1 MDGILDVLLRGMDI
15 LERLRNVSTVSG
27 IQLILFGV
35 LLVFGIVN
43 CVLGYRLLRFWMML
57 FGFILGSGFGFGASF
72 FMGIEDNTV
81 RIAVTAAVGIVLAV
95 IVFISYKA
103 GIFVMGAGLGIGIAV
118 YVLHPTSSLVFFICL
133 LAGAGLGSLAM
144 KWAREVI
151 IVGTSLLGGA
161 MAGMSLAKLGGLA
174 DFPYGIGLSAGF
186 AALGMLIQFATN
198 RVKYEEPEEYEEPVP
213 RKKKIQKEQ
222 KTYKDESRG
231 YEEISVRR
239 KKKIAQPENRRYS
252 RQERVSSERSRR
264 SRVPV
269 DLQVGEED
277 IYADYPIES
286 EKTIVY
292 RPRRRPEPE
301 FDLPLDSYAY
311 DDSYGRRPYPKN
323 SSKKQTYTVRM
334 NAESPVKKQPGKG
347 QREFYAD
354 LDKEPSHKKAHY
366 KKFPYEEEF
375 YEEELDD
382 LYEDDLYEDD
392 FYDEDLYDE
401 PIDEEELEDE
411 IIREM
416 MEDDDRESIL
426 PWKNKREKRTRKE
439 GHSDKR
445 S

>member
-15 LERLRNVSTVSG
+15 LERLRNMSTVSG

-161 MAGMSLAKLGGLA
+161 MAGMSLAKIGGLA

-198 RVKYEEPEEYEEPVP
+198 RVKYEEPEEYEEPVQ

-222 KTYKDESRG
+222 KTYKDESRE
-231 YEEISVRR
+231 YEEIPIRR
-239 KKKIAQPENRRYS
+239 KKKTAPSENRRYS
-252 RQERVSSERSRR
+252 QQERVSSERSRR

-334 NAESPVKKQPGKG
+334 NAEAPVKKQPGKG

-354 LDKEPSHKKAHY
+354 LDKDFSRKKAHY

-382 LYEDDLYEDD
+382 LYGDDLYEDD
-392 FYDEDLYDE
+392 FYEEDLYDE

-426 PWKNKREKRTRKE
+426 PWKNKREKKSRKE
-439 GHSDKR
+439 GCSGKR

>member
-15 LERLRNVSTVSG
+15 LGRLRNMSTVSG

-161 MAGMSLAKLGGLA
+161 MAGMSLAKIGGLA

-198 RVKYEEPEEYEEPVP
+198 RVKYEEPEEYEEPVQ

-222 KTYKDESRG
+222 KTYKDESRE
-231 YEEISVRR
+231 YEEIPVRR
-239 KKKIAQPENRRYS
+239 KKKTAPSENRRYS
-252 RQERVSSERSRR
+252 QQERVSSERSRR

-334 NAESPVKKQPGKG
+334 NAEAPVKKQPGKG

-354 LDKEPSHKKAHY
+354 LDKDLSRKKAHY

-382 LYEDDLYEDD
+382 LYGDDLYEDD
-392 FYDEDLYDE
+392 FYEEDLYDE

-426 PWKNKREKRTRKE
+426 PWKNKREKKSRKE
-439 GHSDKR
+439 GCSGKR